1 VSGVKTCGPKSTI
14 LTFQPPRPLYEDK
27 VNSYHTYAINYDKT
41 TLILILK

>member
-1 VSGVKTCGPKSTI
+1 VSGVKTCDPKSTI

-27 VNSYHTYAINYDKT
+27 VNSYSINYDKT